1 MYKLILCYKLWQAL
15 NGIVEYKMQSETIF
29 ALYFTVKSSKLQFW
43 YIHPKENP
51 VQKCCIYVDVFVNMD
66 MFCFCLYWI
75 PIVF

>member
-1 MYKLILCYKLWQAL
+1 
-15 NGIVEYKMQSETIF
+15 MQSETIF

-66 MFCFCLYWI
+66 MFCFCLY
-75 PIVF
+75 